1 VVWGP
6 ILREL
11 VHEVQCLRL
20 KSPVPRQGGELT
32 ESVDVG
38 TSDTTAPGPTALVGG
53 RGLPQSQVRPRHDR
67 GAPASPAGTLLQPM

>member
-1 VVWGP
+1 MRGRPTGVVWGP
-6 ILREL
+6 ILREP

-38 TSDTTAPGPTALVGG
+38 ASGTTAPGPTALVGG
-53 RGLPQSQVRPRHDR
+53 GGE
-67 GAPASPAGTLLQPM
+67 GAPAVASETWT